1 MNQKIP
7 EIYEQIAQLIAS
19 LPSDRLLQQAK
30 TPAQIEEWHKARQTQ
45 LLLAECWKSKWLV
58 QDYYPLEEAVKRQE
72 ISQRKAE
79 LMNCC
84 VNEYKSRWELCEVAQ
99 KYVKKRHELL
109 QIWTGYVEH
118 FSKPLA
124 HFWYKFFH
132 QASLRQYPFQ
142 SAYDLFAETLK
153 EDVDSSF
160 SVCLEPYYDV
170 PMKKWRQVGKQYT
183 QLLARSELDGTYPE
197 LKKAEEQRLKTNL
210 VWHKVGFSWIGMVLW
225 TCQIE
230 AKNDPVLSK
239 QLVAYNKSSW
249 EALSLGVSASRNL
262 HGWAWH
268 NGELLCT
275 HKAGGIYRRA

>member
-7 EIYEQIAQLIAS
+7 EIDEQIAQLIAS

-45 LLLAECWKSKWLV
+45 ILLAECWKSKWLV
-58 QDYYPLEEAVKRQE
+58 QDYYPLEEALKRQE

-84 VNEYKSRWELCEVAQ
+84 VNEYKARWELCDVAE
-99 KYVKKRHELL
+99 KYVKKCHALL
-109 QIWTGYVEH
+109 QILTGYVEK
-118 FSKPLA
+118 FPKPFA

-142 SAYDLFAETLK
+142 SAYDLFAEILK
-153 EDVDSSF
+153 EDVDGSF
-160 SVCLEPYYDV
+160 SVCLEPYYEV

-183 QLLARSELDGTYPE
+183 KFLDRAKLDGTYPE

-230 AKNDPVLSK
+230 AKNDPLLSK
-239 QLVAYNKSSW
+239 QLVAYNKSLL
-249 EALSLGVSASRNL
+249 EVMSLGMSASRNL

-268 NGELLCT
+268 KGELLCT
-275 HKAGGIYRRA
+275 DKAGGVYRKA

>member
-7 EIYEQIAQLIAS
+7 EIDEQIAQLIAS
-19 LPSDRLLQQAK
+19 LPSSRLLQQAK

-45 LLLAECWKSKWLV
+45 LLLAECWKSKWVV

-84 VNEYKSRWELCEVAQ
+84 VNEYKARWELCEVAE
-99 KYVKKRHELL
+99 KYVKKLHTEL
-109 QIWTGYVEH
+109 QNTSYVEP
-118 FSKPLA
+118 FSGASA
-124 HFWYKFFH
+124 HSSYKFFH

-170 PMKKWRQVGKQYT
+170 PMKKWRQVGQQYT
-183 QLLARSELDGTYPE
+183 QLLARAELDGTYPE

-230 AKNDPVLSK
+230 AKNDPLLSK
-239 QLVAYNKSSW
+239 QLVAYNKSLL
-249 EALSLGVSASRNL
+249 EVMSLGMSASRNL

-268 NGELLCT
+268 KGELLCT
-275 HKAGGIYRRA
+275 DKAGGVYRKA